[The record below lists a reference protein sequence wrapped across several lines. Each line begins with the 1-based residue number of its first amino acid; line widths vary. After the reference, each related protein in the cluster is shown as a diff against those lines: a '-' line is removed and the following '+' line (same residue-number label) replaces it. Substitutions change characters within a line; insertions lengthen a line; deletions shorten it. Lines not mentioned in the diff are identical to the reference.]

1 VITTSASRPSIR
13 IRFRPKA
20 PQSVASFRRFEAQ
33 GKAAARLTLRRS
45 PSQMALTQT
54 IVLRGSAMSEVMDRA
69 GLKMGQLFDLTG
81 KVAVITGSSRGIG
94 KAIAERMAEHG
105 AKVVISSRKAG
116 PCEEVAAEIN
126 AKSPGHAI
134 AVPANI
140 SSKED
145 LQRLVEE
152 TRKAFGKID
161 ILVCNAASNPFY
173 GSQLDI
179 SDDAFRKILENN
191 IIANNWL
198 VQLVAP
204 EMRERKDGAIV
215 VVSSI
220 GGLRGSTVIGA
231 YCISKAADMQLAR
244 NLAQELGPDNI
255 RVNCIA
261 PGLVKTDFARALWDT
276 PEGEKRAS
284 SGTPLRRLGEP
295 DDIAG
300 AAVFLASKAGSWMT
314 GQTVVIDGGSTC

>member
-1 VITTSASRPSIR
+1 MPAISQTTVWESA
-13 IRFRPKA
+13 
-20 PQSVASFRRFEAQ
+20 V
-33 GKAAARLTLRRS
+33 
-45 PSQMALTQT
+45 
-54 IVLRGSAMSEVMDRA
+54 SEVADKLVVGA
-69 GLKMGQLFDLTG
+69 GGLFDLTG

-94 KAIAERMAEHG
+94 RAIAERMAQQG

-116 PCEEVAAEIN
+116 PCEEVANLIN
-126 AKSPGHAI
+126 ESRPGHAI

-145 LQRLVEE
+145 LQRLVDE
-152 TRKAFGKID
+152 TRRAFGKID

-179 SDDAFRKILENN
+179 SDDAFGKILNNN
-191 IIANNWL
+191 IVANNWL
-198 VQLVAP
+198 IGMVAP
-204 EMRERKDGAIV
+204 EMRERKDGSIII
-215 VVSSI
+215 VSSI

-244 NLAQELGPDNI
+244 NLAHELGPDNI

-261 PGLVKTDFARALWDT
+261 PGLVKTDFAKALWDT

-295 DDIAG
+295 DDLAG
-300 AAVFLASKAGSWMT
+300 AAIYLASRAGAWTT
-314 GQTVVIDGGSTC
+314 GQTIVVDGGTTS

>member
-1 VITTSASRPSIR
+1 
-13 IRFRPKA
+13 
-20 PQSVASFRRFEAQ
+20 
-33 GKAAARLTLRRS
+33 
-45 PSQMALTQT
+45 
-54 IVLRGSAMSEVMDRA
+54 
-69 GLKMGQLFDLTG
+69 
-81 KVAVITGSSRGIG
+81 
-94 KAIAERMAEHG
+94 MAEHG
-105 AKVVISSRKAG
+105 AKVVISSRKAA
-116 PCEEVAAEIN
+116 PCEEAAAEIN
-126 AKSPGHAI
+126 ASRPGHAV

-145 LQRLVEE
+145 LQRLVDE

-161 ILVCNAASNPFY
+161 ILVCNAASNPYY

-179 SDDAFRKILENN
+179 TDDAFRKILDNN
-191 IIANNWL
+191 VVANNWL
-198 VQLVAP
+198 IQMVAP
-204 EMRERKDGAIV
+204 EMRARKDGAIV

-220 GGLRGSTVIGA
+220 GGLRGSTMIGA

-314 GQTVVIDGGSTC
+314 GQTVVIDGGSTS